1 MFGRKRK
8 RRDSSIPDGPPTQ
21 SSERRRGQSDP
32 RMWREAELAV
42 ATWLRGIGLLDA
54 VATQGVRDGGID
66 VVATGHICQ
75 VKRHR
80 QPLSAAALQQLV
92 GAAAV
97 DGSRPLFFSS
107 FNMDRSDR
115 SGYSTAALGYADQV
129 GLACFVFD
137 AHRFDVSPVNA
148 AAVQFLNQMA
158 ARFQDP
164 AVQAARAEWKRL
176 GSKRRQSRRRRR
188 KRRKLERSIAL
199 MVAESERTTGG

>member
-8 RRDSSIPDGPPTQ
+8 RRDSSTLESPLTQ
-21 SSERRRGQSDP
+21 SSDSNPGRSDL

-42 ATWLRGIGLLDA
+42 ATWLRGAGLLDA
-54 VATQGVRDGGID
+54 AATQGVRDGGID
-66 VVATGHICQ
+66 VVATGYICQ

-80 QPLSAAALQQLV
+80 QPLPAAALQQLV

-97 DGSRPLFFSS
+97 DGSLPLFFSS

-115 SGYSTAALGYADQV
+115 SGYSTAALRYADQV

-148 AAVQFLNQMA
+148 AAVQFLNEMA
-158 ARFQDP
+158 TRSQDP
-164 AVQAARAEWKRL
+164 AVQAARAEWERL

-188 KRRKLERSIAL
+188 KRRKLEQSIAT
-199 MVAESERTTGG
+199 MVADSERTTGG